1 MTYSTSPDVHRV
13 YTDFQM
19 SSDFGRNRRTSLG
32 FVDNDGV
39 YHFPVGG
46 RVLANGDYIEP
57 EGAKLGTSVVVAE
70 DGSRLSGAPLRDAA
84 FPEDNEARAKHHVD
98 ARYQDAY
105 DADPEA
111 FAGKPA
117 AVFVAVDGA

>member
-1 MTYSTSPDVHRV
+1 MTYSTSPDVNRV

-57 EGAKLGTSVVVAE
+57 EGDKLGTSVVVGE

-84 FPEDNEARAKHHVD
+84 FPEDNEERSKHHV
-98 ARYQDAY
+98 DAY